1 MAALKKILTS
11 LKRLFKF
18 KKKASGRKGRKKISR
33 RAGKKPSLKRKP
45 SLPKSRKQAVPSKEI
60 FSEGV
65 RSDQVVG
72 EITHFFPRIQVVVV
86 KMLKGSM
93 RMGDRVRIKGKTT
106 DFTQPV
112 RSMQIESVDVKVVR
126 KGQIIGL
133 KVEQEAR
140 RSEERRVGK
149 EC

>member
-1 MAALKKILTS
+1 
-11 LKRLFKF
+11 
-18 KKKASGRKGRKKISR
+18 
-33 RAGKKPSLKRKP
+33 
-45 SLPKSRKQAVPSKEI
+45 
-60 FSEGV
+60 
-65 RSDQVVG
+65 
-72 EITHFFPRIQVVVV
+72 
-86 KMLKGSM
+86 MLKGSM

-140 RSEERRVGK
+140 VGDK
-149 EC
+149 VYKLP

>member
-126 KGQIIGL
+126 
-133 KVEQEAR
+133 
-140 RSEERRVGK
+140 RSEEHTSELQSQFHLVFRLLLQK
-149 EC
+149 